1 MKGQRINTRSGPDLV
16 PRQAGRVLHKSVP
29 HQWQIKYGVFTSLTL
44 LVGHVSPPVVDQ
56 EAGSRAR
63 GGSQNHLIQKS
74 GPLRNLHGVEVRLQ
88 GLLHTGFVVVV
99 DLVHDSLYNVKRKR

>member
-1 MKGQRINTRSGPDLV
+1 M
-16 PRQAGRVLHKSVP
+16 P
-29 HQWQIKYGVFTSLTL
+29 HQCQIKYAVCSSLTL

-56 EAGSRAR
+56 EAGSRAG
-63 GGSQNHLIQKS
+63 GGSQNHLRHKA

-99 DLVHDSLYNVKRKR
+99 DLVQDSLYNVKRKR